1 MVISLFLA
9 AYLFT
14 APSGWKELDQK
25 AYSKRTEI
33 AFAGPKK
40 KNGFSPTIS
49 LQIDPCTNPTAYL
62 ETSKKCIEKDRN
74 KKCNFLGKISTP
86 IGDADLLHTE
96 IKGHPCGDIT
106 LLQLLAYQNQ
116 KMVVVT
122 ASTLTETLTELYQDI
137 IHSFQSIKETP

>member
-1 MVISLFLA
+1 MAISFLLA
-9 AYLFT
+9 AYIFA
-14 APSGWKELDQK
+14 APAGWKEVDHK
-25 AYSKRTEI
+25 AYSKRTEV
-33 AFAGPKK
+33 AFASPKK

-49 LQIDPCTNPTAYL
+49 LQIDPCTNPNVYL

-74 KKCNFLGKISTP
+74 KKCTFLGKISTP
-86 IGDADLLHTE
+86 IGNADLLQTD

-106 LLQLLAYQNQ
+106 LLQLLAHQNQ

-122 ASTLTETLTELYQDI
+122 ASTLTETLTELYEDI